1 MQPQGETDKVNTN
14 KLRIPTLRGNNTDP
28 VGKGEPLDRPQH
40 AVRCRR
46 WWDRY
51 HLTAVFRGK
60 VRAVGRRLP
69 ITDRS
74 GVDYRPYW
82 ETWRIKY
89 LQRVAFG
96 LILSVYMMLCL
107 CLVFCLVNREVMG
120 G

>member
-1 MQPQGETDKVNTN
+1 MPPLVGQIPPARSVPGKRMRGAGRPTDYRPYWE
-14 KLRIPTLRGNNTDP
+14 RIPTLGVDFYRSRGERIP
-28 VGKGEPLDRPQH
+28 IL
-40 AVRCRR
+40 
-46 WWDRY
+46 
-51 HLTAVFRGK
+51 RGDF
-60 VRAVGRRLP
+60 
-69 ITDRS
+69 TDRS

-96 LILSVYMMLCL
+96 LIFWVYMMLCL